1 MSIWKR
7 REKRAV
13 QCKEK
18 LEVPFTPK
26 EAPKEA
32 PKEVIPVIPVIQ
44 TSFLW
49 FSQGYYYYFF
59 NNALGRFQSPTF
71 SPPPSISRKVD
82 TIHFYSLS
90 QLVAQLVAQL
100 VTLTGRPHHTFS

>member
-1 MSIWKR
+1 MR
-7 REKRAV
+7 VVNLEEKREEGSIMN
-13 QCKEK
+13 KEK
-18 LEVPFTPK
+18 LEVPFT
-26 EAPKEA
+26 PKEA

-71 SPPPSISRKVD
+71 FPPPSISRKVD